1 MAHQVSRLSSRTS
14 TTPSEW
20 LSTCSQIGTLVNSW
34 SGRSDLAVYAGTDA
48 GFGHYACLVVDT
60 AEVEINL
67 EKCFGSATTPAQVGD
82 FTERATLYD
91 WAEPTGVIY
100 HEALHAKH
108 SLWNRADLEAMGEK
122 VFTTFQLL
130 DEARIERR
138 GVIEKPEN
146 QVFLRSSAL
155 GLALSDLDEV
165 SIASLSDV
173 RACAYVAGLALAR
186 VDAGVV
192 KFSDVVS
199 TYEQVVEVMGEE
211 LFSKFRAI
219 WVEFQ
224 KLETSQ
230 IARGTELAIAWNELL
245 KEADP
250 DGEEGEGEG
259 GSGEGE
265 EGEGENKSKRGGTG
279 SSIGGKL
286 KDALGEDADNSRIDQ
301 QKSLD
306 DQQIKEDNKN
316 SLDKTKSESKR
327 KQDAERQASKTFSA
341 STSAGESGS
350 SSRLRETRKPT
361 GKERASAVLIAK
373 MLEKAKYRE
382 RSVTEVKT
390 HAPQGR
396 LNTRVAI
403 QNTALKARGVMATQP
418 AWRHTTRKHTDDPT
432 LTIGV
437 MVDISGS
444 MGGAMEAMA
453 TTAWVLS
460 EAGRRVQARTAMVY
474 FGSGVFP
481 TLKVGQHLTEVNVYS
496 APDGTEKFD
505 EAFLAIDGALGL
517 TYTSGVR
524 ILVVVSDGHFTGH
537 QAEATKK
544 AVAECKRNGVAV
556 LWIVP
561 EGCGN
566 GAKYLVENNG
576 VVLNQLNTD
585 EIALSIGKS
594 ATDALNK
601 IAVGG

>member
-1 MAHQVSRLSSRTS
+1 
-14 TTPSEW
+14 
-20 LSTCSQIGTLVNSW
+20 
-34 SGRSDLAVYAGTDA
+34 
-48 GFGHYACLVVDT
+48 VDT

-82 FTERATLYD
+82 FTSRSTLYD

-130 DEARIERR
+130 DEARIERK

-155 GLALSDLDEV
+155 GLALADLDEA
-165 SIASLSDV
+165 SISSLSDV
-173 RACAYVAGLALAR
+173 RVCAYVAGLALAR

-192 KFSDVVS
+192 KFADVTS
-199 TYEQVVEVMGEE
+199 TYEQVVGVMGEE

-250 DGEEGEGEG
+250 EGEGEDEGEG

-265 EGEGENKSKRGGTG
+265 GEPTGEGKGKGEGGV
-279 SSIGGKL
+279 IRKL
-286 KDALGEDADNSRIDQ
+286 KKSLDEDADNSRIDQ

-306 DQQIKEDNKN
+306 DQQTKEENKDT
-316 SLDKTKSESKR
+316 LDKTKSESKR
-327 KQDAERQASKTFSA
+327 KQDAERQASKTFSS
-341 STSAGESGS
+341 STGAGESGS

-432 LTIGV
+432 LSIGV

-444 MGGAMEAMA
+444 MGGAMTPMGI
-453 TTAWVLS
+453 TAWVLAN
-460 EAGRRVQARTAMVY
+460 AGRRIQAKTAMVY
-474 FGSGVFP
+474 YGSGVFP
-481 TLKVGQHLTEVNVYS
+481 TLRIGEKLDEVKIYS
-496 APDGTEKFD
+496 APDGTERFD
-505 EAFLAIDGALGL
+505 QAFRALDGHL
-517 TYTSGVR
+517 TLLDGKGAR
-524 ILVVVSDGHFTGH
+524 LLVVVSDGHYSGSEPAH
-537 QAEATKK
+537 AKK
-544 AVAECKRNGVAV
+544 WVAECDKKGVAV
-556 LWIVP
+556 LWLTFDSSGDFVERAYFGTSTSAHAVSLAGKDVEQSAILIG
-561 EGCGN
+561 EA
-566 GAKYLVENNG
+566 GAK
-576 VVLNQLNTD
+576 
-585 EIALSIGKS
+585 ALESIGRRN
-594 ATDALNK
+594 AY
-601 IAVGG
+601 